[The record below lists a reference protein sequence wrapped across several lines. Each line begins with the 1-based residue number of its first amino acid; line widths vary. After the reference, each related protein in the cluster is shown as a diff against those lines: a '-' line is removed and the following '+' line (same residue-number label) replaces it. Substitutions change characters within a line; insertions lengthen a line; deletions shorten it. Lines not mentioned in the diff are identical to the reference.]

1 VTAKKRRILVVEDSP
16 TQAERL
22 RLVLDAEG
30 YRVDVARHGRE
41 GLESVRARPP
51 DLIISDVVMPE
62 MDGFAFCQAVKSDPT
77 TRRIPFVLLTA
88 QQSPMDILH
97 GLERGADNFIT
108 KPFEAEF
115 LLERIRRIFEN
126 LDRRGRGGLE
136 MEVTVRVGARE
147 IVVNADKQQMIE
159 LLFSTS
165 EELSDSNK
173 HLEEARLALEEQA
186 RDLEGKVQERT
197 QELAA
202 AEGKYRAL
210 VEQIPAVVYTA
221 DSETVGRVLY
231 TSPQIETLLGFTVA
245 EWMADPEFRIQRIHP
260 EDRERVLASGR
271 RLRATGRPQS
281 TELRMLARDGRVV
294 WLSQDARLT
303 PGEGGS
309 KPFVQ
314 GFLLDITERKQAEEE
329 LRRQREFLRQV
340 VDTSPSFIFAKDR
353 QGRFTLANQAVAE
366 AYGTTV
372 ENVLGKSDADF
383 NPNAEEV
390 EAFRRADLE
399 VMDSGREKVIPE
411 EVITDASGKRRWLL
425 TVKRPLIGPDG
436 VADQIL
442 GVSTDITERKLAED
456 QLRQS
461 QKIEAVGQLAGGV
474 AHDFNNLLGVIT
486 GYADLLLKDVGPQHP
501 GARRVHEIR
510 KAADRAT
517 GLTRQLLAFSRKQVL
532 QPRVLDL
539 NAVVGDMEKMLGR
552 LIGENIQVIAKFGTE
567 LGRVKA
573 DPGQIEQVIMN
584 LAVNA
589 RDAMPRGG
597 KLILETTN
605 TELGENYLPT
615 HPGAKPGRYV
625 LLAVSDTGHG
635 IDAVTLPRIFEP
647 FFTTKEQ
654 GKGTG
659 LGLSTVY
666 GIVKQS
672 GGYIMVYSE
681 PGHGST
687 FKVYLPRVDEEAEAP
702 GAGEVAAQPVA
713 RASETIL
720 LVEDEK
726 SLREMVREI
735 LEEGGYTVLQGGSP
749 EEALAA
755 ARSHPGPIHLMVTDV
770 VMPRMGGRDLAA
782 ELATLRPGLRVL
794 YMSGYTDNAIVHQGV
809 LDAGTH
815 FLQKPFTA
823 DALFRKVRAVLDEPR
838 GEP

>member
-1 VTAKKRRILVVEDSP
+1 VTAKKRRILVAEDSA
-16 TQAERL
+16 TQAERIRFL
-22 RLVLDAEG
+22 LEAQG
-30 YRVDVARHGRE
+30 FRVDVARHGRE
-41 GLESVRARPP
+41 GLESVKARPP

-62 MDGFAFCQAVKSDPT
+62 MDGFAFCRAVKSAPAT
-77 TRRIPFVLLTA
+77 KRIPFVLLTT
-88 QQSPMDILH
+88 QQTPMDILH

-108 KPFEAEF
+108 KPFEDEF
-115 LLERIRRIFEN
+115 LLERIKRIFEN
-126 LDRRGRGGLE
+126 LESRQKGALD
-136 MEVTVRVGARE
+136 MEVTVRLAGRE

-165 EELSDSNK
+165 EELSDSNR

-186 RDLEGKVQERT
+186 RDLERKVQERT
-197 QELAA
+197 RALQE
-202 AEGKYRAL
+202 AEGRYRTL
-210 VEQIPAVVYTA
+210 LEQMPAVVYVS
-221 DSETVGRVLY
+221 DHERVDRLIY
-231 TSPQIETLLGFTVA
+231 ISPQIEGILGFSVA
-245 EWMADPEFRIQRIHP
+245 EWMADADLLARQLHP
-260 EDRERVLASGR
+260 GDRERFLAELR
-271 RLRATGRPQS
+271 RLRATSEPVS
-281 TELRMLARDGRVV
+281 TEFRMLARDGRVV
-294 WLSQDARLT
+294 WFSDQIRVVG
-303 PGEGGS
+303 GEDGS
-309 KPFVQ
+309 RRVQ
-314 GFLLDITERKQAEEE
+314 GFLLDITERKRAEAE

-353 QGRFTLANQAVAE
+353 QGRFTLVNAAVAE

-372 ENVLGKSDADF
+372 ESLLGKTDADF
-383 NPNAEEV
+383 NPRTEEV
-390 EAFRRADLE
+390 EAFRRDDLE
-399 VMDSGREKVIPE
+399 VMDSGRERVIPE

-425 TVKRPLIGPDG
+425 TVKRPLLGPDG
-436 VADQIL
+436 RSDQIL
-442 GVSTDITERKLAED
+442 GVSTDITERRLTED

-461 QKIEAVGQLAGGV
+461 QKIEAVGHLAGGV

-486 GYADLLLKDVGPQHP
+486 GYADLLLKDIGAPHP

-517 GLTRQLLAFSRKQVL
+517 ALTRQLLAFSRKQVL

-539 NAVVGDMEKMLGR
+539 NAAVGDMEKMLGR
-552 LIGENIQVIAKFGTE
+552 LIGEDIQIIAKFGTE

-589 RDAMPRGG
+589 RDAMPHGG

-605 TELGENYLPT
+605 VELDENYLPT
-615 HPGAKPGRYV
+615 HPGAKPGPHV

-635 IDAVTLPRIFEP
+635 IDAETLPRIFEP

-681 PGHGST
+681 PGHGTT
-687 FKVYLPRVDEEAEAP
+687 FKVYLPRVDEEAAAA
-702 GAGEVAAQPVA
+702 AGEVPAEPLA

-726 SLREMVREI
+726 PLREMIHEI
-735 LEEGGYTVLQGGSP
+735 LEEGGYTVLEGGSP

-755 ARSHPGPIHLMVTDV
+755 ARSHPGPIHLMLTDV

-782 ELATLRPGLRVL
+782 EMAAVRPDLRVL
-794 YMSGYTDNAIVHQGV
+794 YMSGYTDNAIVHHGV

-823 DALFRKVRAVLDEPR
+823 DALLRKARAVLDEPR
-838 GEP
+838 GER

>member
-1 VTAKKRRILVVEDSP
+1 VTAKKRRILVAEDSA
-16 TQAERL
+16 TQAERIRFL
-22 RLVLDAEG
+22 LEG
-30 YRVDVARHGRE
+30 EGFHVDVTRHGRE
-41 GLESVRARPP
+41 GLESVKARPP

-62 MDGFAFCQAVKSDPT
+62 MDGFAFCRAVKSAPAT
-77 TRRIPFVLLTA
+77 KRIPFVLLTT
-88 QQSPMDILH
+88 QQTPMDILH

-108 KPFEAEF
+108 KPFEDEF
-115 LLERIRRIFEN
+115 LLERIKRIFEN
-126 LDRRGRGGLE
+126 LENRQKGALD
-136 MEVTVRVGARE
+136 MEVTVRLAGRE

-165 EELSDSNK
+165 EELSDSNR

-186 RDLEGKVQERT
+186 HDLERKVQERT
-197 QELAA
+197 RALTGAQA
-202 AEGKYRAL
+202 KYRTL
-210 VEQIPAVVYTA
+210 VEHIPAVVYVA
-221 DSETVGRVLY
+221 ALETVGKLLY
-231 TSPQIETLLGFTVA
+231 VSPQIEAMLGFSVA
-245 EWMADPEFRIQRIHP
+245 ELTTGPDAFLKQLHP
-260 EDRERVLASGR
+260 EDRERVLGLAR
-271 RLRATGRPQS
+271 RLRETGEPFS
-281 TELRMLARDGRVV
+281 IEFRMLSRDGRVV
-294 WLSQDARLT
+294 WFSDTARVLGQD
-303 PGEGGS
+303 GS
-309 KPFVQ
+309 EPSVQ
-314 GFLLDITERKQAEEE
+314 GFLLDITERKRAEAD
-329 LRRQREFLRQV
+329 LHRQREFLRQV

-353 QGRFTLANQAVAE
+353 HGRFTLANAAVAE

-372 ENVLGKSDADF
+372 ESLLGKTDADF
-383 NPNAEEV
+383 NPRTEEV
-390 EAFRRADLE
+390 EAFRRDDLE
-399 VMDSGREKVIPE
+399 VMDSGRERVIPE

-425 TVKRPLIGPDG
+425 TVKRPLLGPDG
-436 VADQIL
+436 RADQIL
-442 GVSTDITERKLAED
+442 GVSTDITERKLTED

-486 GYADLLLKDVGPQHP
+486 GYADLLLKDIGAPHP
-501 GARRVHEIR
+501 GARRVQEIR

-517 GLTRQLLAFSRKQVL
+517 ALTRQLLAFSRKQVL

-552 LIGENIQVIAKFGTE
+552 LIGEDIQIIARFGTE

-589 RDAMPRGG
+589 RDAMPHGG

-605 TELGENYLPT
+605 VELDENYLPT
-615 HPGAKPGRYV
+615 HPGAKPGPHV

-635 IDAVTLPRIFEP
+635 IDAETLPRIFEP

-681 PGHGST
+681 PGHGTT
-687 FKVYLPRVDEEAEAP
+687 FKVYLPRVDEQAA
-702 GAGEVAAQPVA
+702 AAVGEVPAEPLA

-726 SLREMVREI
+726 SLREMIHEI
-735 LEEGGYTVLQGGSP
+735 LEEGGYTVLEGGSP

-755 ARSHPGPIHLMVTDV
+755 ARSHPGPIHLMLTDV

-782 ELATLRPGLRVL
+782 EMAAVRPDLRVL
-794 YMSGYTDNAIVHQGV
+794 YMSGYTDNAIVHHGV

-823 DALFRKVRAVLDEPR
+823 DALLRKARAVLDEPR
-838 GEP
+838 GER

>member
-1 VTAKKRRILVVEDSP
+1 LTARKRRILIAEDSR

-22 RLVLDAEG
+22 KLLLEGEG
-30 YRVDVARHGRE
+30 YSVEPAGNGRE
-41 GLESVRARPP
+41 GLERVKARPP
-51 DLIISDVVMPE
+51 DLIISDIVMPE
-62 MDGFAFCQAVKSDPT
+62 MDGFAFCQAVKSAPA
-77 TRRIPFVLLTA
+77 TRRTPFVLLTA
-88 QQSPMDILH
+88 QHSPMDILH

-108 KPFEAEF
+108 KPFEDDF

-126 LDRRGRGGLE
+126 LDHRKQGGLE
-136 MEVTVRVGARE
+136 MEVTVRVGGRE

-186 RDLEGKVQERT
+186 HTLERTVQERT
-197 QELAA
+197 
-202 AEGKYRAL
+202 RAL
-210 VEQIPAVVYTA
+210 REAEARYRTLLEQMPAVVYIA
-221 DSETVGRVLY
+221 DHDRVGRLSY
-231 TSPQIETLLGFTVA
+231 ISPQIEATLGFSVA
-245 EWMADPEFRIQRIHP
+245 EWMGDGNLFAKQVHP
-260 EDRERVLASGR
+260 GDRERVLGKMR
-271 RLRATGRPQS
+271 ELRATGEPVS

-294 WLSQDARLT
+294 WFSNQVRVIW
-303 PGEGGS
+303 GEDRS
-309 KPFVQ
+309 RPLVQ
-314 GFLLDITERKQAEEE
+314 GFLLDITERKRTDEALLQ
-329 LRRQREFLRQV
+329 QRAFLRQV
-340 VDTSPSFIFAKDR
+340 VDASPSFIFAKDR

-372 ENVLGKSDADF
+372 ETLLGKTDADF
-383 NPNAEEV
+383 NPQAEQV
-390 EAFRRADLE
+390 EAFRRDDLE
-399 VMDSGREKVIPE
+399 VLDSGRERVIPE
-411 EVITDASGKRRWLL
+411 EVITDASGQRRWLY
-425 TVKRPLIGPDG
+425 TVKRPLVGRKG
-436 VADQIL
+436 VADQVL
-442 GVSTDITERKLAED
+442 GVSTDITERKRAED

-461 QKIEAVGQLAGGV
+461 QKMEAVGQLAGGV

-486 GYADLLLKDVGPQHP
+486 GYAGLLLKDIGPEHT
-501 GARRVHEIR
+501 GARRLEQIH
-510 KAADRAT
+510 KAADRAAA
-517 GLTRQLLAFSRKQVL
+517 LTRQLLAFSRKQVL

-539 NAVVGDMEKMLGR
+539 NAVVSDVEKMLGR
-552 LIGENIQVIAKFGTE
+552 LIGEDIQIITVLKAE
-567 LGRVKA
+567 GRVKA
-573 DPGQIEQVIMN
+573 DPGQIEQVVMN

-597 KLILETTN
+597 KLVLETDDV
-605 TELGENYLPT
+605 ELDENYLPT
-615 HPGAKPGRYV
+615 HPGARPGPHV

-635 IDAVTLPRIFEP
+635 IDAETLTRIFEP
-647 FFTTKEQ
+647 FFTTKDQ

-681 PGHGST
+681 PGRGST
-687 FKVYLPRVDEEAEAP
+687 FKVYLPRVEEEAEAV
-702 GAGEVAAQPVA
+702 VAAVVPPEPSE

-735 LEEGGYTVLQGGSP
+735 LEEGGYTVLEGGSP

-755 ARSHPGPIHLMVTDV
+755 ARSHAGPIHLMLTDV

-782 ELATLRPGLRVL
+782 ELAALRPDMRVL
-794 YMSGYTDNAIVHQGV
+794 YMSGYTDNAIVHHGV

-815 FLQKPFTA
+815 FLQKPFTT

-838 GEP
+838 DEP